1 METILSALEEE
12 HSELAALLERL
23 DGRHDTAR
31 VAFDELIDEYK
42 RGVTLLYSHSGVV
55 ARLDER
61 AGSVLRVCEIVR
73 LRRWLTRA
81 ASRVER
87 RHGQLGR
94 DRATALVVM
103 RRWRIVEIASF
114 DPFFAEHGI
123 RTLPILPGDAAV
135 ADNNSSPP
143 AKRSRNGVARSAPNA
158 MLAP

>member
-1 METILSALEEE
+1 MRRRVFIDS
-12 HSELAALLERL
+12 SFVAALLDQL
-23 DGRHDTAR
+23 DGCHETAR
-31 VAFDELIDEYK
+31 VAFDELIGEYE

-55 ARLDER
+55 AELDER
-61 AGSVLRVCEIVR
+61 AGAVLRVCEIVR

-87 RHGQLGR
+87 RHGELGR
-94 DRATALVVM
+94 DRAATLVVM

-123 RTLPILPGDAAV
+123 RTLPIVPSDAAV
-135 ADNNSSPP
+135 GSNNSSSP
-143 AKRSRNGVARSAPNA
+143 AKRSRNGAARTAPDA